1 MSFFILNTTTL
12 TTFAGQ
18 FRHAQQ
24 VPEFNERMSA
34 PGVAGTTTSA
44 SAQKTAKDFY
54 ANEPSASRS
63 ADRIAAAAES
73 VAAQSPAE
81 PVAHPVRDVVSAVMT
96 TLHVS
101 RIPRQ
106 VRQQG
111 LIVVV
116 AQPGQSPG
124 AQTGPGKPYQ
134 STGYAEALERPR
146 GDVHEGQYVSGERK
160 NDPPDACRQNSDYKD
175 GYRRD

>member
-1 MSFFILNTTTL
+1 MSFFSLNKTSL

-96 TLHVS
+96 TLHGNRREHKQDPTS
-101 RIPRQ
+101 HIS
-106 VRQQG
+106 
-111 LIVVV
+111 
-116 AQPGQSPG
+116 QPATQRR
-124 AQTGPGKPYQ
+124 
-134 STGYAEALERPR
+134 LNDR
-146 GDVHEGQYVSGERK
+146 GGMYTK
-160 NDPPDACRQNSDYKD
+160 NSDYKD